1 MKSSIVAL
9 FVVIVVVIGAVGF
22 IAVKDPKLL
31 SIKTSSPLPDT
42 SPGMR
47 VLATSE
53 VNTSMTGGWYEVMNL
68 TAGVTNLSALG
79 NVVNGL
85 SGSSSSSSGFP
96 VNAPYVHVSYAQ
108 AALFATANDSD
119 LVFGYAAFSS
129 INYANLTNSTIF
141 SNITK
146 DHLKNV
152 TYGEISGAFFVYG
165 FNKTNGNYSAAIY
178 AVYSNYLILGFYH
191 GLRNRTMAAFTG
203 MVSTEIS
210 ILNAYKI
217 NFVQAERLVGTSNIT
232 SALGSSFS
240 SDFNISVYIINPDLA
255 LNNARNTS
263 IFNSER
269 STYSPVFNITNNGTA
284 VSGFALETFSSSSPN
299 VTFALGYLQATS
311 SSVVSQAYMNITTLL
326 NQSLKGNPDGLY
338 IENQTYNGLK
348 FFEFNISS
356 TNGPN
361 ITFAVGMKQNYLV
374 FEADL
379 GSGHMKS
386 QLKTIMEQES
396 DLL

>member
-1 MKSSIVAL
+1 MKSSLVAVV
-9 FVVIVVVIGAVGF
+9 VVIVVVIGAVGF

-31 SIKTSSPLPDT
+31 SLKASSPLLET

-53 VNTSMTGGWYEVMNL
+53 INTSMSGGWYEVANL
-68 TAGVTNLSALG
+68 TAGVTNLSDLG
-79 NVVNGL
+79 TVINNL
-85 SGSSSSSSGFP
+85 SESTSSSTGFP
-96 VNAPYVHVSYAQ
+96 VNAPYLHVSYAQ
-108 AALFATANDSD
+108 AALFATENDSA

-129 INYANLTNSTIF
+129 INYTNLTNSTIF

-152 TYGEISGAFFVYG
+152 TYGEISGSFFVYG
-165 FNKTNGNYSAAIY
+165 FNRTGDNYSSAIY
-178 AVYSNYLILGFYH
+178 AVYSNYFILGFYH

-210 ILNAYKI
+210 ILNAYRI
-217 NFVQAERLVGTSNIT
+217 NFVSAERLVGTSNVT
-232 SALGSSFS
+232 SALGSSFR

-255 LNNARNTS
+255 LKNARNTS
-263 IFNSER
+263 MFNSEQNNF
-269 STYSPVFNITNNGTA
+269 SSAFNITNNGTA
-284 VSGFALETFSSSSPN
+284 ISGLALEAFSSSSQKI
-299 VTFALGYLQATS
+299 TFALGYIQATS
-311 SSVVSQAYMNITTLL
+311 AATVSQAYMNITTLL
-326 NQSLKGNPDGLY
+326 NNSLKGNPLGLS
-338 IENQTYNGLK
+338 IINQTYNGMK

-356 TNGPN
+356 TSGPN
-361 ITFAVGMKQNYLV
+361 ITFAVGMKQNYMV

-379 GSGHMKS
+379 GSGQMKS
-386 QLKTIMEQES
+386 QLKTIMEEES